1 MSSDGVSAVTVT
13 RDDGNADQ
21 PAADAH
27 GSIGDR
33 KAEANGRE
41 IPRLLLYE
49 DLIYSPYYIDKSL
62 NARSQL
68 TYQPTTGI
76 SRGLVPVHL
85 QDLQIPLA
93 ECLGPF

>member
-13 RDDGNADQ
+13 RDDCNPDQ
-21 PAADAH
+21 PAADTH

-62 NARSQL
+62 YARSQF

-85 QDLQIPLA
+85 QDLQLPLSIFS
-93 ECLGPF
+93 GPP